1 MEDKELLQGKIKNIF
16 IKLLVGIMSN
26 DLKDIKHY
34 LSEEVY
40 NKYQKEIDNN
50 ISNNEIHCYDELNVK
65 DLTIDKVEKDDKYEI
80 IYVTLISRYMDYYID
95 SDSLEYKRG
104 VADHRIEESHTLV
117 FKKLLEVG
125 DRPAVIKCPG
135 CGANLDVNNTGVC
148 NYCGT
153 IHSAESYDYVLYEV
167 TNL

>member
-1 MEDKELLQGKIKNIF
+1 MEDKELLKGKFQNIF

-34 LSEEVY
+34 LSEEVC
-40 NKYQKEIDNN
+40 NKYQGEIDNN
-50 ISNNEIHCYDELNVK
+50 ISNNEVHCFDELNVK
-65 DLTIDKVEKDDKYEI
+65 EISIDNVEQDDKYEI
-80 IYVTLISRYMDYYID
+80 VYVSLVSRYMDYYMD
-95 SDSLEYKRG
+95 ADTLSYKRG
-104 VADHRIEESHTLV
+104 INDHRIEVPHELV

-135 CGANLDVNNTGVC
+135 CGANLDANNTGVC